1 MTADGEM
8 DLVTGYG
15 DTAPGSKQGVD
26 FFNGED
32 ELIVYVRSDKNLFAR
47 LNIVNVMVRS
57 DAHASSY

>member
-8 DLVTGYG
+8 DLYVKPGCRVK
-15 DTAPGSKQGVD
+15 GSKQGVD

-32 ELIVYVRSDKNLFAR
+32 ELIVCVRSDKNLFAR